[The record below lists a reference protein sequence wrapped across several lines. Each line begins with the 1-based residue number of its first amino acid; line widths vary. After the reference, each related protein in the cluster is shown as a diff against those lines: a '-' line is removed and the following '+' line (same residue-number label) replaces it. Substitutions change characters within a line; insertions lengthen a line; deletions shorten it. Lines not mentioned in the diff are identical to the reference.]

1 MADNK
6 DFLLGNKA
14 RELLCY
20 TKHATKVVSDDAS
33 RRDVRMIL
41 YKIAQL
47 EDIREV
53 QKVCGEAVQMIDR
66 SSREGFTKSNFRLY
80 GEDMRVIAKASC
92 AISSRPTIRTLL
104 PSQGPASER
113 STMCW
118 TTAHF
123 CWNIFSSASM
133 RRSST

>member
-41 YKIAQL
+41 HKIAQL

-53 QKVCGEAVQMIDR
+53 QKALDSIPGV
-66 SSREGFTKSNFRLY
+66 
-80 GEDMRVIAKASC
+80 KADV
-92 AISSRPTIRTLL
+92 TLD
-104 PSQGPASER
+104 PPQARIE
-113 STMCW
+113 
-118 TTAHF
+118 F
-123 CWNIFSSASM
+123 
-133 RRSST
+133 